1 MDKNKALKLLN
12 PVLGLLLA
20 CQAGTGLFHEAL
32 GEEIFEKLH
41 GACGLLLVLSSL
53 LHLALNWPWVKA
65 AYSGPGGRE

>member
-12 PVLGLLLA
+12 PVL
-20 CQAGTGLFHEAL
+20 
-32 GEEIFEKLH
+32 
-41 GACGLLLVLSSL
+41 GLLLVLSSL